1 MFYLI
6 CFHEGLDKIFGGQLI
21 DGIKIESKLKCKMT
35 NSGLDPIETAIT
47 DEFVLY
53 HNGSDLSRQILL
65 ID

>member
-1 MFYLI
+1 MQ
-6 CFHEGLDKIFGGQLI
+6 EKISNEEQ
-21 DGIKIESKLKCKMT
+21 MT
-35 NSGLDPIETAIT
+35 KSGLDPVETAIT

>member
-1 MFYLI
+1 M
-6 CFHEGLDKIFGGQLI
+6 CWNN
-21 DGIKIESKLKCKMT
+21 GIKIESKLKCKMT

-65 ID
+65 IDW